1 MNITKTTGAAA
12 LLSTILTGCG
22 GGGGGDKN
30 QDLTNNAL
38 QETTDTITGNSNGDA
53 DKDNTGTSTNAHT
66 DKPSIDTDK
75 PEIDTGKDPDG
86 TSTDTTGT
94 EQSNEDAVFWSLVT
108 ASGAPAKVV
117 EDLCNTKPVEEQR
130 EGTESA
136 VKCEVVNYRGQ
147 DMAMIDFAY
156 TNEQP
161 PMTNS
166 DADETVGTVT
176 RINLTDK
183 TIGIYLLSSWEIVDD
198 AITFNGVDKA
208 PVLGYEMRL
217 LNQPITDMAHSE
229 TWSDDGKKYTNTY
242 VYSVNAK
249 EVRDGLLYQM
259 SKMDNGWYETN
270 TLAYF
275 SPSGYRDRP
284 IAHTPVGD
292 VVQGWPFVYDQFPE
306 ADIKPLFESLWLD
319 Q

>member
-1 MNITKTTGAAA
+1 MNMIKTSLALAIAATA
-12 LLSTILTGCG
+12 LTGCG
-22 GGGGGDKN
+22 GGGGDSSKGTDTKPTSEVTNTVVDK
-30 QDLTNNAL
+30 DTG
-38 QETTDTITGNSNGDA
+38 TTDKDTVTT
-53 DKDNTGTSTNAHT
+53 DKETGTLPNVDAG
-66 DKPSIDTDK
+66 KPDTDASK
-75 PEIDTGKDPDG
+75 PE
-86 TSTDTTGT
+86 TDTSKPGT
-94 EQSNEDAVFWSLVT
+94 DTDIAQTNEDAVFWSLVT

-117 EDLCNTKPVEEQR
+117 EDLCNTKPMEEQR

-161 PMTNS
+161 SMTNS

-183 TIGIYLLSSWEIVDD
+183 TIGIYLLSSWKIVDD

-208 PVLGYEMRL
+208 PALGYEMRL
-217 LNQPITDMAHSE
+217 LNQQITDMAHSE

-259 SKMDNGWYETN
+259 SKMDNDWYETN